1 MADKNL
7 LEQMLEHLVNE
18 DQEKAEELFHQYVV
32 EKSREIYE
40 NLIEEEVDENLD
52 EESKDED
59 DDEDETVEE
68 AAKSD
73 DDEDEDE
80 DEVDES
86 IEELDVEDL
95 DEADPTDELAGDISD
110 EMGGEEGDDMDMD
123 DMEGEEK
130 EEEELFQDLD
140 DIVDQLQAKFDEL
153 KSQEDDEGEVEM
165 GDEEGE
171 EDEEMKDEF
180 DAELATVREYVEKIT
195 GGHGAEKKGAGETA
209 GTGTSSIVAGK
220 NDMGGTAGNLNQG
233 EEAKGGSDSGLTNS
247 KPQDMNTGNINKVGG
262 SKESERM
269 QKDSGGHGAEKSGSS
284 ESADNKD
291 SIFRGRR

>member
-32 EKSREIYE
+32 EKSREIYD
-40 NLIEEEVDENLD
+40 NLIEEEVDEELD
-52 EESKDED
+52 EESKDDE
-59 DDEDETVEE
+59 DDEDEAVEE

-73 DDEDEDE
+73 EDDEDDDDVE
-80 DEVDES
+80 ES
-86 IEELDVEDL
+86 IEELDVTDL
-95 DEADPTDELAGDISD
+95 DEADPTDDLAGEVSD
-110 EMGGEEGDDMDMD
+110 EMDDEEGDMDNMDMD
-123 DMEGEEK
+123 AEEK
-130 EEEELFQDLD
+130 DEEELFQDLD

-153 KSQEDDEGEVEM
+153 K
-165 GDEEGE
+165 GDEEGDMDDMDMGD
-171 EDEEMKDEF
+171 EDGEEEMKDEF
-180 DAELATVREYVEKIT
+180 DTELATVREYVEKIT
-195 GGHGAEKKGAGETA
+195 GGHGAEKKGAGEAA
-209 GTGTSSIVAGK
+209 GTVTSSVVAGK
-220 NDMGGTAGNLNQG
+220 NDMGGTAGNLNQA
-233 EEAKGGSDSGLTNS
+233 EEAKGGSESGLTNN

-269 QKDSGGHGAEKSGSS
+269 QKDSAGHGAEKSGSS